1 MEKTM
6 TEKADP
12 RAKYV
17 KVEVLQAFERYK
29 VGDTP
34 SLAPQKATALEK
46 QGMVKAATKAGEK
59 QNAKATPTA

>member
-1 MEKTM
+1 M
-6 TEKADP
+6 TEKPNP

-34 SLAPQKATALEK
+34 SLAPQKAAALEK
-46 QGMVKAATKAGEK
+46 QGMVKAATKSAEK
-59 QNAKATPTA
+59 QIAKASVPAV